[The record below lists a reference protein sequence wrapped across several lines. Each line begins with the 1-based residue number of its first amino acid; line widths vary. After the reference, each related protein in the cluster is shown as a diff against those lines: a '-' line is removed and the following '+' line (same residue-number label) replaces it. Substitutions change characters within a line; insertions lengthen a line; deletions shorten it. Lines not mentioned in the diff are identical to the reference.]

1 MLPGADG
8 GPAGFG
14 FTSYHR
20 RITARRG
27 GWGQSPGVDG
37 PTRKERRGHL
47 LPVSA
52 SGQIQA
58 SHDPLALWASHLDLE
73 HQAVFA
79 VVLTDHLPV
88 GEHCDTHSAAAAVN
102 QLRDSQVSPYGMGK
116 GHVEVV
122 AHIIGYLCGD
132 VFTRQSRP
140 SHPGSPMCIDIR
152 DPTRRQYP
160 LPMSRRL
167 GKAPIG
173 GISSAC
179 CIDVPACLSM
189 VGSPNCRRHRKT
201 EV

>member
-8 GPAGFG
+8 GRLDWIYQRSPAKLPAF
-14 FTSYHR
+14 
-20 RITARRG
+20 RG
-27 GWGQSPGVDG
+27 GCVQSPGVNG

-122 AHIIGYLCGD
+122 AHIIGYL
-132 VFTRQSRP
+132 
-140 SHPGSPMCIDIR
+140 
-152 DPTRRQYP
+152 
-160 LPMSRRL
+160 
-167 GKAPIG
+167 
-173 GISSAC
+173 
-179 CIDVPACLSM
+179 
-189 VGSPNCRRHRKT
+189 
-201 EV
+201 